1 MRVTNLFI
9 ITLLVVISLTG
20 GSCQSAGVAVLGEES
35 VLKPGDCICIEGEEL
50 QIKFLEVTG
59 DSRCPEG
66 VTCIW
71 AGEVSC
77 TVEIEYQE
85 SINRLTLTEPGLTD
99 WPPER
104 SFREYK
110 LIYHVEPYPVA
121 GVEIAE
127 GDYRLHLTVTKC

>member
-1 MRVTNLFI
+1 MVVRNFFI
-9 ITLLVVISLTG
+9 ITLLVAISLASG
-20 GSCQSAGVAVLGEES
+20 ACHSANVAVLGEES
-35 VLKPGDCICIEGEEL
+35 VLKIGDCICVEGEEL

-59 DSRCPEG
+59 DSRCPKG

-77 TVEIEYQE
+77 TVEIEYRE

-104 SFREYK
+104 SFREYR
-110 LIYHVEPYPVA
+110 LVYHVEPYPVA

-127 GDYRLHLTVTKC
+127 DDYRLHLTVAKR

>member
-1 MRVTNLFI
+1 MA
-9 ITLLVVISLTG
+9 ISFAG
-20 GSCQSAGVAVLGEES
+20 GSCHSAGVAVLGEES
-35 VLKPGDCICIEGEEL
+35 ALKIGDSIIIEGEEL

-59 DSRCPEG
+59 DSRCPKG

-77 TVEIEYQE
+77 MVEIKYQE
-85 SINRLTLTEPGLTD
+85 SINRLTLTQPGSTD

-110 LIYHVEPYPVA
+110 LAYHVEPYPVA
-121 GVEIAE
+121 GAEISE
-127 GDYRLHLTVTKC
+127 DEYRLHLTVVKR

>member
-1 MRVTNLFI
+1 MRVRNFFI
-9 ITLLVVISLTG
+9 ITLLVAISLAG
-20 GSCQSAGVAVLGEES
+20 EACQSANVAVLGEEFA
-35 VLKPGDCICIEGEEL
+35 LKIGDYICIDGEAL
-50 QIKFLEVTG
+50 QINFLEITG
-59 DSRCPEG
+59 DSRCPKG

-121 GVEIAE
+121 GAEIAQD
-127 GDYRLHLTVTKC
+127 DYRLHLMVAKR